1 LAVFIGTFSRD
12 FFNTLAI
19 FDSSEPRVSQT
30 IRLFCLSS
38 QLIDKE
44 KRVVAGKNQPPIN
57 VKKNAG
63 HLLRPGQPRAPRQA
77 DQSRLLVGKDT
88 QPAQN

>member
-1 LAVFIGTFSRD
+1 LDKVRNPFFKEFIGTFSRD
-12 FFNTLAI
+12 FINTLAI

-63 HLLRPGQPRAPRQA
+63 HL
-77 DQSRLLVGKDT
+77 GKAT
-88 QPAQN
+88 SIK